1 MTVEIRASLAGD
13 GFFALPNGF
22 KALQRRKDG
31 LLKSDRRCPRRKTG
45 FDLGLNVWIVFMDG
59 NVGVDLSLKL

>member
-1 MTVEIRASLAGD
+1 MASKHCNAGKMD
-13 GFFALPNGF
+13 CSNLIAVALEE
-22 KALQRRKDG
+22 
-31 LLKSDRRCPRRKTG
+31 KTG